1 MTIDTD
7 VPPLEK
13 PDGPSPRS
21 RRPKP
26 RDTEGRVFKGL
37 QRIRWAEDADEE
49 AELAEARNS
58 PYYWWWAFLRESR
71 DYRRALS
78 GRTDEPFA
86 GMARDFGRLGDNF
99 DYWWLRTG
107 REIFAE
113 QMALPR
119 VRALEHGVTV
129 NLDQINPKLV
139 LELPLTIRRATILRQ
154 VAKELEKVHLGAELR
169 VMKHGSAKRKL
180 YPESRMRLPTLK
192 ILYDVWMA
200 KKKEPDTEWYAIGEQ
215 LGLSPVFI
223 PQARD
228 DAEEIKY
235 KRRCM
240 TIVIQRY
247 RRKAAALIDF
257 AARGDFPRLK

>member
-1 MTIDTD
+1 MPKIHAAEPVD
-7 VPPLEK
+7 K
-13 PDGPSPRS
+13 PVDLTQR

-26 RDTEGRVFKGL
+26 RNATERVFKGM
-37 QRIRWAEDADEE
+37 QRIRWADDADER

-58 PYYWWWAFLRESR
+58 AYYWWWAFLKESR

-78 GRTDEPFA
+78 GRAEEPFA
-86 GMARDFGRLGDNF
+86 KMAKDFGRLGDNF

-113 QMALPR
+113 QMVLPR

-139 LELPLTIRRATILRQ
+139 LELPLTIRRATIIRQ
-154 VAKELEKVHLGAELR
+154 INRLLDDHHQGAKLR
-169 VMKHGSAKRKL
+169 VMGHGSATRKL
-180 YPESRMRLPTLK
+180 YPDSRMRLPTLK
-192 ILYDVWMA
+192 VLYDVWME
-200 KKKEPDTEWYAIGEQ
+200 KKQNPESEWHIIGEK

-223 PQARD
+223 PRERD
-228 DAEEIKY
+228 KEEEIKY

-247 RRKAAALIDF
+247 YRKAAALIDF
-257 AARGDFPRLK
+257 AASGDFPRIK

>member
-1 MTIDTD
+1 MPESHSSEPIDETAK
-7 VPPLEK
+7 LTQ
-13 PDGPSPRS
+13 R

-26 RDTEGRVFKGL
+26 RNVEERVFKGM
-37 QRIRWAEDADEE
+37 QRIRWADDADEQ

-58 PYYWWWAFLRESR
+58 AYYWWWAFLKESR

-78 GRTDEPFA
+78 GRPEEPFTK
-86 GMARDFGRLGDNF
+86 MVKDFGRLGDNF

-113 QMALPR
+113 RMALPS
-119 VRALEHGVTV
+119 VRMLEHGVTV

-139 LELPLTIRRATILRQ
+139 VELPLTIRRATIVRQ
-154 VAKELEKVHLGAELR
+154 INRLLDKHHQGAELR
-169 VMKHGSAKRKL
+169 IMKHGSAKRRL
-180 YPESRMRLPTLK
+180 YPDSRMRLPTLK
-192 ILYDVWMA
+192 VLHDVWME
-200 KKKEPDTEWYAIGEQ
+200 KKRNPKLNWYAIGEK

-223 PQARD
+223 PRERD
-228 DAEEIKY
+228 DEDEIKY

-247 RRKAAALIDF
+247 HRKAAALIDF
-257 AARGDFPRLK
+257 AARGDFPRIK